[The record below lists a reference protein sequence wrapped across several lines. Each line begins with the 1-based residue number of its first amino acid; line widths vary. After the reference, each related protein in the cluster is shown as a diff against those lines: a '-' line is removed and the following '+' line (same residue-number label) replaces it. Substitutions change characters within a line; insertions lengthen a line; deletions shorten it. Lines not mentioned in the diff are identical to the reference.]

1 MKRAILA
8 FLAIAC
14 VSFSI
19 LSCGTLKP
27 FTQSDLDQIG
37 GRPTTSQGK

>member
-19 LSCGTLKP
+19 VSCSTLKP
-27 FTQSDLDQIG
+27 FTQDDFDQIT